1 MHIECC
7 TGPGI
12 PESSESPQT
21 SRAIARFGMNEFARR
36 LQQKEQATEK
46 KLQEVTTKAEQLEKE
61 NIILRRVNN
70 SILNYL

>member
-1 MHIECC
+1 MHNECC